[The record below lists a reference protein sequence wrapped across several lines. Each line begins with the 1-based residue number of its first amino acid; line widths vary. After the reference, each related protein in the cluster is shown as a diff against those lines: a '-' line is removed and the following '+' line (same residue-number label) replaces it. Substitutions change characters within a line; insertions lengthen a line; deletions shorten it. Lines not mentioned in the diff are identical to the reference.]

1 MNKVSE
7 VIKYGSL
14 ETMLEAQTSR
24 PYSKEVINH
33 IRDLIDRNYKPVP
46 KIVSSDV
53 FDTLLIRS
61 EKSEVKRFYEI
72 STLVAEFLSSQNGKS
87 FTTSDIF
94 VLRQLANK
102 LSYSLTG
109 KVKGIREGS
118 IREINRSI
126 VDYLGYNSTYAEK
139 LIEIEIEYEKQEITL
154 NKPFWNFLKQM
165 VKDGSKVVLVSD
177 MYIHRNEIVSIIK
190 DKVDDFEEVVHDLI
204 SSADT
209 KINKASGHIFQY
221 LKKKYSAKG
230 EEIIHFGDA
239 FVGDYQK
246 PNLCGIRGVHLPLP
260 KYYVKKLKEDEKLVL
275 SKLAENDI
283 LVNSI

>member
-7 VIKYGSL
+7 VMKYGSL
-14 ETMLEAQTSR
+14 ETMLEAQTTR

-33 IRDLIDRNYKPVP
+33 IKEIIRLNYKPVP
-46 KIVSSDV
+46 KILSSDV

-61 EKSEVKRFYEI
+61 EKSEVRRFYEI
-72 STLVAEFLSSQNGKS
+72 STLVAEYLSNQNGKQFS
-87 FTTSDIF
+87 TSDIF
-94 VLRQLANK
+94 VLRNLSNK
-102 LSYSLTG
+102 LSYSLTT

-118 IREINRSI
+118 IEEINRSI
-126 VDYLGYNSTYAEK
+126 LNYLGFNSTYAEK
-139 LIEIEIEYEKQEITL
+139 LTQIEIEYEKTEIEL
-154 NKPFWNFLKQM
+154 NKPFWNFLKEM
-165 VKDGSKVVLVSD
+165 VADGSKVVLVSD
-177 MYIHRNEIVSIIK
+177 MYIHRKEIINIIK

-221 LKKKYSAKG
+221 LKKKYSVKG
-230 EEIIHFGDA
+230 EEVIHFGDA
-239 FVGDYQK
+239 FLGDYQK
-246 PNLCGIRGVHLPLP
+246 PNLCGIRGVYLPQP
-260 KYYVKKLKEDEKLVL
+260 TYYVEKLKLDEKQVL